1 MTWAAFATASGSHS
15 NVPRFEPFPGVLYDI
30 DRLDLGEVTAPPYD
44 VIDDAEREMLGSRSP
59 WNVVHIDLPAE
70 ADGRDRYENACYLLH
85 RWLDEGVLLTDDEPA
100 FYVYRMGYHDEAG
113 HALQTAGVIGA
124 LELTEPGT
132 GGVFPHEQTTP
143 KAHSDRLEMLRSCR
157 ANLSAVWGLS
167 LTPGLGAL
175 CELPGPPDARWT
187 DDDGVHH
194 RLYRVREPG
203 VIAAIRDA
211 VAASPVVIADGH
223 HRYSTSLA
231 YKGER
236 DEPGG
241 PPDFVM
247 AFIVELASEQ
257 LHVLPI
263 HRLLSHVDPGLDVLA
278 ALEPWF
284 EAFDAG
290 PLDGASTITARMAD
304 AGALA
309 LVRPDG
315 FWLLRP
321 RAGAFD
327 GVDDLDSSRLEAAL
341 GAIGPHEIAYQHGV
355 ANVVSRVR
363 SEQGALGVLLRPAT
377 VDQIAATA
385 HAGKLM
391 PPKTTFFA
399 PKPKTGTVF
408 RMLD

>member
-1 MTWAAFATASGSHS
+1 
-15 NVPRFEPFPGVLYDI
+15 
-30 DRLDLGEVTAPPYD
+30 
-44 VIDDAEREMLGSRSP
+44 
-59 WNVVHIDLPAE
+59 
-70 ADGRDRYENACYLLH
+70 
-85 RWLDEGVLLTDDEPA
+85 
-100 FYVYRMGYHDEAG
+100 
-113 HALQTAGVIGA
+113 
-124 LELTEPGT
+124 
-132 GGVFPHEQTTP
+132 
-143 KAHSDRLEMLRSCR
+143 MLRSCR

-223 HRYSTSLA
+223 HRYSTSLV
-231 YKGER
+231 YRDER
-236 DEPGG
+236 KEPGG
-241 PPDFVM
+241 PADFAM
-247 AFIVELASEQ
+247 AFIVELAAEQ

-263 HRLLSHVDPGLDVLA
+263 HRVLSEVDPKLDLLA

-284 EAFDAG
+284 EPFDAG
-290 PLDGASTITARMAD
+290 PLEGASTITTRMAD

-321 RAGAFD
+321 RPEAFD
-327 GVDDLDSSRLEAAL
+327 GVDDLDSSRLEAARPAL
-341 GAIGPHEIAYQHGV
+341 GSHEIAYQHGV
-355 ANVVSRVR
+355 ANVVNRVR
-363 SEQGALGVLLRPAT
+363 AEPDTVGVLLRPAT

-385 HAGKLM
+385 YAGKLM